1 MWGSTE
7 RKILVLRP
15 SLRRPEEE
23 ALAEVDWV
31 VGYSWRH
38 SEVALMLDWV
48 WIGLPSKRISVL
60 FMQGTHQVR
69 DNQTQIGGPSLMDG
83 KGQDTGTPEGL

>member
-38 SEVALMLDWV
+38 SVVALMMDWV

-60 FMQGTHQVR
+60 FMQVHTR
-69 DNQTQIGGPSLMDG
+69 YEKIKLKSEDRA
-83 KGQDTGTPEGL
+83 